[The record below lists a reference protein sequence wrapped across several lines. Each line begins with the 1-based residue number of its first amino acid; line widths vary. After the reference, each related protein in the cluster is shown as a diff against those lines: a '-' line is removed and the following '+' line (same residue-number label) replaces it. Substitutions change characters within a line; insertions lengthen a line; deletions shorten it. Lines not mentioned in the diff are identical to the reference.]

1 MRVVFMGTPEFALPT
16 LERLMESRHEVV
28 AVVTQ
33 PDRPAGRGREIAPP
47 PVKIRAVEANIPVLQ
62 PERVRAAEFRD
73 ALARLNPDV
82 AVVVA
87 YGKILPPDILAVP
100 RHGCFNVHASLLPR
114 HRGAAPIQ
122 RAIANGDRE
131 TGVTIMKLD
140 EGMDTGPIVC
150 SEEIEILEDDDALSV
165 ANMLSVLGAELM
177 MQTLETLEA
186 KGAVPLTEQDSTQ
199 ATYAP
204 PIRKEEGRIDWN
216 QPTDTLICLLRAMLP
231 WPGAYTTFR
240 DREWKILQ
248 GQPFELE
255 PGTPHVPPPEVTPG
269 TVVALVK
276 TRGFAVRTR
285 DGALLV
291 TRVQLPG
298 KKPIEAAAL
307 LNARLLAEGDQLG

>member
-16 LERLMESRHEVV
+16 LERLIASRHEVV

-47 PVKIRAVEANIPVLQ
+47 PVKKRAVEAAIPVLQ
-62 PERVRAAEFRD
+62 PERVRGTGFRD
-73 ALARLNPDV
+73 ELASLHPDV

-87 YGKILPPDILAVP
+87 YGKILPPDILDVP

-114 HRGAAPIQ
+114 YRGAAPIQ
-122 RAIANGDRE
+122 RAIANCDRE

-140 EGMDTGPIVC
+140 EGMDTGPTVC
-150 SEEIEILEDDDALSV
+150 AEEIEILDDDDALSV

-177 MQTLETLEA
+177 MQTLETLDA
-186 KGAVPLTEQDSTQ
+186 RGSVPLTPQDSSQ

-204 PIRKEEGRIDWN
+204 PIKKEEGRIDWN
-216 QPTDTLICLLRAMLP
+216 QPTDTLICLLRAMHP

-240 DREWKILQ
+240 SREWKILQ

-255 PGTPHVPPPEVTPG
+255 PGTLYVPPPEVEPG

-298 KKPIEAAAL
+298 KKPIEAGAL